1 MNYKQ
6 FVDELTELGCYFYRQ
21 GSNHTIYRHDDIESN
36 LIIPRH
42 NHISKGVLL
51 KYRKVL
57 STI

>member
-6 FVDELTELGCYFYRQ
+6 FVDELTELGCYFHRQ
-21 GSNHTIYRHDDIESN
+21 GSNHTIYRHDDIDTH

-42 NHISKGVLL
+42 NHISKGVVL

>member
-6 FVDELTELGCYFYRQ
+6 FVDELTELGCYFHRQ
-21 GSNHTIYRHDDIESN
+21 GSNHTIYRHDDIESH

-42 NHISKGVLL
+42 SNISKGVVL